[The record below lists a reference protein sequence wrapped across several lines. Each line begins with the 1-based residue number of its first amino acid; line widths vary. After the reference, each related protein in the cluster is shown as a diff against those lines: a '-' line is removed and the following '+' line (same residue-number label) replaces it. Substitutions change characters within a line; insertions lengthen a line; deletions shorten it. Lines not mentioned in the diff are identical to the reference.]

1 MSHDQLTFD
10 YHGGIHRNTP
20 VRRTRRDSRARRV
33 ADVGV
38 QWGRMSD
45 ELGLRRVRAVLG
57 LRRVR
62 AVTALAG
69 MGECV
74 VDDDDA
80 GLARKP
86 PVPAHR
92 WTEFQ

>member
-20 VRRTRRDSRARRV
+20 VRRTRLDSRARRV

-45 ELGLRRVRAVLG
+45 ELG